1 MSDLP
6 LEKQLTHAR
15 FCQQV
20 ADIRDRNV
28 LIKMLE
34 DLHLKYLSD
43 QNNAAIVMK
52 NKLMGIRNNDNA
64 N

>member
-6 LEKQLTHAR
+6 LEKQLTHAQ
-15 FCQQV
+15 FCKQV

-43 QNNAAIVMK
+43 QAMVSKIAK
-52 NKLMGIRNNDNA
+52 NEFMGDKKECN
-64 N
+64 